1 MESIRFLRRTYWK
14 LPKSHFGSGEEMEF
28 SGVDEATTDDGGG
41 ADLGGDGGGDGGVV
55 VVRKIWHEGGG
66 NNVCSCV

>member
-28 SGVDEATTDDGGG
+28 SGVDEATKG
-41 ADLGGDGGGDGGVV
+41 
-55 VVRKIWHEGGG
+55 RWRW
-66 NNVCSCV
+66 C